1 MANLMELKNSEAEAM
16 VLNAIFSR
24 SENLHRVSSIVR
36 EEDFYS
42 ESNRCIFH
50 ALVEMVLNNVDVNI
64 ATLTE
69 KLKRDGNLEK
79 VGGLRTIAGM
89 GLKGG
94 IDSVEAQAR
103 IVAEYSRRRRIIVKA
118 REIETLAGD
127 AMNDISKV
135 ESEAVQGFTD
145 ITQAEEENI
154 KSAKDSMLDVAAL
167 IDKRYNRKGD
177 CILTGLADVDKRI
190 VAIEPGQL
198 VVIAGRP
205 GHGKSAFATTM
216 AYNLLLKG
224 KRILIFSMEMSREEV
239 LLRLVSRASRVESSK
254 LKDPSLMDDKE
265 WARYTQGLEKVA
277 KYPLYIGTQGMLTPL
292 DVSRAVKKYQAH
304 GGLDLVIVDYLQL
317 MSSGAARELPVA
329 QEVANITRA
338 LKNLAVSQKVP
349 IVLLSQLNRSN
360 ARENRT
366 PKLTDLRDS
375 GAIEQDANTVL
386 LLHRE
391 LVDGTEQLSDVT
403 SVNVAKQR
411 DGMQGVCHVK
421 FMPAFV
427 CFVNL
432 LSDFGG
438 QHENKNFTPP
448 A

>member
-16 VLNAIFSR
+16 VLNAIFSMP
-24 SENLHRVSSIVR
+24 ENLHKVSSIIK
-36 EEDFYS
+36 ENDFYS
-42 ESNRCIFH
+42 EANRFIFH
-50 ALVEMVLNNVDVNI
+50 ALVKMVLNNEVVNI

-69 KLKRDGNLEK
+69 KLKHDGTLDK
-79 VGGLRTIAGM
+79 VGGLRAIASM
-89 GLKGG
+89 GQTGG
-94 IDSVEAQAR
+94 IKTVEAQAK
-103 IVAEYSRRRRIIVKA
+103 IVAEYSRRRRMIVKA
-118 REIETLAGD
+118 REIEALAGD
-127 AMNDISKV
+127 VMNDIANV

-145 ITQAEEENI
+145 ITQVEEENI
-154 KSAKDSMLDVAAL
+154 KSAKDGMLEVAAL

-177 CILTGLADVDKRI
+177 CILTGLADVDRRI

-216 AYNLLLKG
+216 AYNLLIKG

-239 LLRLVSRASRVESSK
+239 LLRLVSRASKVESSK
-254 LKDPSLMDDKE
+254 LKDPSLMNDEE
-265 WARYTQGLEKVA
+265 WGRYTKGLDTVS
-277 KYPLYIGTQGMLTPL
+277 KYPLFVGTQGMLTPL

-304 GGLDLVIVDYLQL
+304 GGIDLVIIDYLQL
-317 MSSGAARELPVA
+317 MSSGSSRELPVV
-329 QEVANITRA
+329 QEVASITRA

-360 ARENRT
+360 AKENRT

-386 LLHRE
+386 LLHRDMI
-391 LVDGTEQLSDVT
+391 DGTEELSEVT
-403 SVNVAKQR
+403 AVNVAKQR

-432 LSDFGG
+432 VNEMGG
-438 QHENKNFTPP
+438 RYEPNLKVPV
-448 A
+448 